1 MRCFVSGVVSPLFCC
16 IFYPQV
22 KNIIYH
28 AVKDAIGTLK
38 AHESKLTRPYSS
50 PQTAGLW
57 RPLHYMHTAH
67 TFHTYINKY
76 QLHSAEYRDSVG
88 CFEGSEGL
96 SVGRLYI
103 WLDGEGW
110 ISASMKEVLYRCY
123 TVRSNLSSCF
133 PFFFFFFW
141 FWLTLYLRSVCLFCF
156 HCTCKTWE

>member
-88 CFEGSEGL
+88 CFGGSEGL
-96 SVGRLYI
+96 SLGRLYI
-103 WLDGEGW
+103 WLDGEGR

-133 PFFFFFFW
+133 PFFFLILVNSVFKVSVFVLFS
-141 FWLTLYLRSVCLFCF
+141 LYM
-156 HCTCKTWE
+156 

>member
-123 TVRSNLSSCF
+123 TVCSNLSSCF
-133 PFFFFFFW
+133 PFFFFFFLILVNSV
-141 FWLTLYLRSVCLFCF
+141 FKVSVFVLFSLYM
-156 HCTCKTWE
+156 

>member
-88 CFEGSEGL
+88 CFGGSEGL
-96 SVGRLYI
+96 SLGRLYI
-103 WLDGEGW
+103 WLDGEGR

-133 PFFFFFFW
+133 PFFFFLILVNSVFKVSVFVL
-141 FWLTLYLRSVCLFCF
+141 FSLYM
-156 HCTCKTWE
+156 

>member
-88 CFEGSEGL
+88 CFGGSEGL
-96 SVGRLYI
+96 SLGRLYI
-103 WLDGEGW
+103 WLDGEGR

-133 PFFFFFFW
+133 PFFFFFLILVNSVFKVSV
-141 FWLTLYLRSVCLFCF
+141 FVLFSLYM
-156 HCTCKTWE
+156 

>member
-88 CFEGSEGL
+88 CFGGSEGL
-96 SVGRLYI
+96 SLGRLYI
-103 WLDGEGW
+103 WLDGKGR

-133 PFFFFFFW
+133 PFFFFFFLILVNSV
-141 FWLTLYLRSVCLFCF
+141 FKVSVFVLFSLYM
-156 HCTCKTWE
+156 

>member
-16 IFYPQV
+16 IFFYPQV

-133 PFFFFFFW
+133 PFFFFFFLILVNSV
-141 FWLTLYLRSVCLFCF
+141 FKVSVFVLFSLYM
-156 HCTCKTWE
+156 

>member
-88 CFEGSEGL
+88 CFGGSEGL
-96 SVGRLYI
+96 SLGRLYI
-103 WLDGEGW
+103 WLDGEGR

-133 PFFFFFFW
+133 PFFFFFFLILVNSV
-141 FWLTLYLRSVCLFCF
+141 FKVSVFVLFSLYM
-156 HCTCKTWE
+156 

>member
-133 PFFFFFFW
+133 PFFFFFFLILVNSV
-141 FWLTLYLRSVCLFCF
+141 FKVSVFVLFSLYM
-156 HCTCKTWE
+156 